1 MTDHEPNDPN
11 MSQLEH
17 EHVYDQWF
25 IPAGASTV
33 TLICSCGAFLTP
45 EEIIRRVNGYE
56 PMERENAR
64 LRKIEE
70 SAREMISIRHVCCG
84 VSMCPVSTGMMDAL
98 DHAGQI
104 DFLEDM
110 T

>member
-45 EEIIRRVNGYE
+45 EEIIRRVNAYDGLVAE
-56 PMERENAR
+56 IAELEGE
-64 LRKIEE
+64 IESFTE
-70 SAREMISIRHVCCG
+70 QHYSV
-84 VSMCPVSTGMMDAL
+84 
-98 DHAGQI
+98 
-104 DFLEDM
+104 
-110 T
+110 